1 MFLIEKYYVKAV
13 NECCGIIIGAD
24 KLTTKST
31 RLSSTMADNLCIRA
45 CANTVEKKHSTLPL
59 PVSFW
64 LLPQDGPDAV
74 QTPLG
79 GGKVQRVLLLFLVLA
94 VGAVSAVAVAGAHV
108 VGVEDQGV
116 GLLEEPLEHRLAL
129 AGIDSIL
136 FSTVFV

>member
-1 MFLIEKYYVKAV
+1 M
-13 NECCGIIIGAD
+13 
-24 KLTTKST
+24 
-31 RLSSTMADNLCIRA
+31 
-45 CANTVEKKHSTLPL
+45 
-59 PVSFW
+59 
-64 LLPQDGPDAV
+64 
-74 QTPLG
+74 
-79 GGKVQRVLLLFLVLA
+79 QRVLLLFLVLA